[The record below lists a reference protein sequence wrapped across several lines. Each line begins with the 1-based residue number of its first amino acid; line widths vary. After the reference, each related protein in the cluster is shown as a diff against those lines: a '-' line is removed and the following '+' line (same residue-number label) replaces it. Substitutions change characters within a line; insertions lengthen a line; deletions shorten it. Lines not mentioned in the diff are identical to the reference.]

1 MNSLPRLSS
10 SGLDS
15 DIDDLP
21 EFNGTLSVYNSTVA
35 TFYAPSDLS
44 GISGMHHERIR
55 TISSW
60 RGEEPQYDCIFI
72 STDPTK
78 EGMRGMDVAHVH
90 LFFSFKYCNILYPCA
105 LIWWYSHCGDEPDE
119 DTGMWVVEPD
129 FNHDGSPTMA
139 VVHLDTIIC
148 ASHLIGVYGSSI
160 FPRGIPLHCSLDV
173 FHSYYVNKYVDHHA
187 FEIAF

>member
-10 SGLDS
+10 SGSDS

-21 EFNGTLSVYNSTVA
+21 EFNGTLSVYNLAVA
-35 TFYAPSDLS
+35 TFYTPSDLS
-44 GISGMHHERIR
+44 SISGMHREHIR
-55 TISSW
+55 AVSSW
-60 RGEEPQYDCIFI
+60 QGEGPRYDCVII

-78 EGMRGMDVAHVH
+78 EGMQGMDVAHVH
-90 LFFSFKYCNILYPCA
+90 LFFSFKYCNILYLCA
-105 LIWWYSHCGDEPDE
+105 LIQWYSCCSDEPDE

-139 VVHLDTIIC
+139 IVHLDTIIH

-160 FPRGIPLHCSLDV
+160 LPWGIPLHCSLDI
-173 FHSYYVNKYVDHHA
+173 FHLYYVNKYVDHHA
-187 FEIAF
+187 FKIAF